1 VGHRGEVWSFDVNNS
16 ETRLVTCSS
25 DNLIRVFVIGDNDKE
40 LHEKLISKRKAQSHL
55 SSNTTPSKDLKNSQ
69 VSI

>member
-40 LHEKLISKRKAQSHL
+40 LHEKLIAKRKAQSQHH
-55 SSNTTPSKDLKNSQ
+55 SNTNQLKDLKNMQ